1 MRIAAHPPPGRLKEL
16 YKLRCWV
23 FGQPY
28 NPERQRIGTNVL
40 REPLKGDLL
49 KNYYYPSLKLI
60 PTPKHLNRK
69 LDGLSCF
76 DPAEFQRLQRVEHL
90 KRKGK
95 GAPKKLKE
103 KREVDPKKRR

>member
-1 MRIAAHPPPGRLKEL
+1 MRIAAPPPSGRLKEL
-16 YKLRCWV
+16 YKLRCWI

-28 NPERQRIGTNVL
+28 NPERRRIGTQVL
-40 REPLKGDLL
+40 KKPLKGPLL
-49 KNYYYPSLKLI
+49 KDYYYPSLKLI
-60 PTPKHLNRK
+60 PTPKQLNHK
-69 LDGLSCF
+69 LDGMNCF
-76 DPAEFQRLQRVEHL
+76 DPQEYQRVMRVEHL